1 MFSLWMCRSDRQNGH
16 RMWFSHYR
24 MCSLTIECVL
34 LHSVDV
40 QERQAER
47 SAMELIENEE
57 AEKQAQ
63 VCTFY
68 RERTHSKVRDD
79 IL

>member
-1 MFSLWMCRSDRQNGH
+1 M
-16 RMWFSHYR
+16 
-24 MCSLTIECVL
+24 
-34 LHSVDV
+34 DV

-63 VCTFY
+63 VCVKLSGGEWECGRMGGWLRLCVGTY
-68 RERTHSKVRDD
+68 RIHGHDV
-79 IL
+79 